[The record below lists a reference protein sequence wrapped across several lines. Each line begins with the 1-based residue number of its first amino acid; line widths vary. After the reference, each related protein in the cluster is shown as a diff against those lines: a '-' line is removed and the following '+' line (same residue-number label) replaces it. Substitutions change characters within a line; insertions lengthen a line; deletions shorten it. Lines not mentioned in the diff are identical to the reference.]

1 MFRKSLG
8 PASVVAS
15 LLLWSAS
22 ALAQGSDE
30 VGRYFDSAPPP
41 EQPLDLNLNLGPLS
55 ENAVTRS
62 DEVGNADQFPRKKSP
77 YVDWSKRSESGKWTR
92 TPIVGGR
99 RQDGTASESE
109 FAEPVGMKWQRHF

>member
-1 MFRKSLG
+1 MLRKSLG
-8 PASVVAS
+8 LASILAS
-15 LLLWSAS
+15 LLLWTAS

-55 ENAVTRS
+55 ENTVARS
-62 DEVGNADQFPRKKSP
+62 DEVGNEDRYPRKKSP
-77 YVDWSKRSESGKWTR
+77 YVDWSKRYESGKWTR
-92 TPIVGGR
+92 TPVVGGL
-99 RQDGTASESE
+99 RQDGTARESD